1 MKNSDIVMQLTQSR
15 KIELCLQISTI
26 LLVLIMFLFN
36 PSIAWFSA
44 LWFALVAAY
53 FSREVFLARKQALE
67 IGEQFNDYLMK
78 QLQAKL
84 PFNLNSNHEN
94 SANN

>member
-1 MKNSDIVMQLTQSR
+1 MQLETPTMKNSDIVMQLTQSR

-26 LLVLIMFLFN
+26 LLILVMFLLE

-53 FSREVFLARKQALE
+53 FSRESFLARKQALKISE
-67 IGEQFNDYLMK
+67 LFNNYLMK
-78 QLQAKL
+78 QL
-84 PFNLNSNHEN
+84 
-94 SANN
+94 